1 MDRRPVELRV
11 AGRSYRVVTT
21 AAPEELKRLAEVVD
35 AKIAEVSPRGRPDPG
50 HAVLLAAIA
59 LAHELEA
66 EQARRE
72 SLEER
77 TRALLQRVLGRI
89 GSALEPLERVE
100 GSAEE

>member
-21 AAPEELKRLAEVVD
+21 AAPDELRRLAEVVD
-35 AKIAEVSPRGRPDPG
+35 SKIAQVSPKGRGDGG

-59 LAHELEA
+59 LAHDLEA

-72 SLEER
+72 SLEGR

-89 GSALEPLERVE
+89 GTALEPLGRAD
-100 GSAEE
+100 GSGDD

>member
-35 AKIAEVSPRGRPDPG
+35 AKIAEVSPRGRSDAG

-59 LAHELEA
+59 LAHDLEA
-66 EQARRE
+66 EQTRRE
-72 SLEER
+72 SLEGR

-89 GSALEPLERVE
+89 DSALEPLQAVD
-100 GSAEE
+100 GAADD

>member
-21 AAPEELKRLAEVVD
+21 AAPDELKRLADVVD
-35 AKIAEVSPRGRPDPG
+35 AKIAQVSPKGRADG
-50 HAVLLAAIA
+50 GQAVLLAAIA

-72 SLEER
+72 SLEGR

-89 GSALEPLERVE
+89 GTALEPLER
-100 GSAEE
+100 AEASVDD